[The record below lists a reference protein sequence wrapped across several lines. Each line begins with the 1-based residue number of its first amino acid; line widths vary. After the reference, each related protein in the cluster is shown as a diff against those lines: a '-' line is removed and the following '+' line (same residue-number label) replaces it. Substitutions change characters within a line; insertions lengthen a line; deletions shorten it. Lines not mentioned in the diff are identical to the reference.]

1 MTRHPALAA
10 VIAGGL
16 VAGLVDVGAAALINE
31 LSPIVV
37 LRAIASGVLGK
48 AAFHGG
54 WPTTLLGLGLQC
66 LMSIM
71 IAALYRAVVSRLP
84 GLRHRW
90 ILGGL
95 AAGPVIFL
103 VMNAVVVPLS
113 RAWPKPHFTPV
124 SIVPNLAAM
133 LLFGLIVAWFTRH
146 QMRR

>member
-54 WPTTLLGLGLQC
+54 WPAILLGLGLQDRK
-66 LMSIM
+66 S
-71 IAALYRAVVSRLP
+71 VV
-84 GLRHRW
+84 
-90 ILGGL
+90 
-95 AAGPVIFL
+95 
-103 VMNAVVVPLS
+103 
-113 RAWPKPHFTPV
+113 
-124 SIVPNLAAM
+124 
-133 LLFGLIVAWFTRH
+133 
-146 QMRR
+146 